1 MRAGAQRSGV
11 RAAHGCAID
20 PEPPREP
27 AARREA
33 RPRAM
38 GDIKDILGIKGAA
51 GPPAP
56 RAPKPSI
63 KKPEGMSREV
73 FALLHHDSVAKG
85 SAVPIVPTVA
95 PDAGVKEKTS
105 SRLVGWDWKQFANAA
120 RDDGLRLSHW
130 VKNNDKSTVY
140 T

>member
-1 MRAGAQRSGV
+1 MIFGTNAQFRGSS
-11 RAAHGCAID
+11 
-20 PEPPREP
+20 REKGKKRHVDT
-27 AARREA
+27 ASLRELS
-33 RPRAM
+33 PTM

-56 RAPKPSI
+56 RAPKPSM

-95 PDAGVKEKTS
+95 PNAGVKEKTS

-120 RDDGLRLSHW
+120 RDDNLRLSHW